1 MCWWSSLPFS
11 LFLMEDASRRY
22 GGVIVRR
29 VGLWQGGKVGKESK
43 RRGGGE
49 DEKGEGKGEMEEQRA
64 VQET

>member
-29 VGLWQGGKVGKESK
+29 VGLWQGGKVG
-43 RRGGGE
+43 RWVIWGFLGWGGDWDWDWE
-49 DEKGEGKGEMEEQRA
+49 
-64 VQET
+64 

>member
-11 LFLMEDASRRY
+11 LFSMGDASRRC

-29 VGLWQGGKVGKESK
+29 VGLWQGGKVGRERK
-43 RRGGGE
+43 RRGVGE
-49 DEKGEGKGEMEEQRA
+49 DEKGEGKGEREE